1 MNENLLKFTFSF
13 VCSISKRWRKENFWE
28 YPTQKSYP
36 LLCEEKG
43 EGKKTKLFMGHSFY
57 QFMGYFICH
66 CLLLRDFP
74 LHPTKAIY
82 FIKHCLGPFF
92 AMKHGLW
99 LMLFIRLA
107 TLPIPTSWVVTWC
120 SILFLNFLLH
130 LATRETYVGM
140 LQCMIPVIILV
151 SLFVVFKPTYDKV
164 RCFMRNY
171 WQFCLG
177 SN

>member
-1 MNENLLKFTFSF
+1 MKERKLLRVPHTKKLSPLMW
-13 VCSISKRWRKENFWE
+13 RERRRKED
-28 YPTQKSYP
+28 K
-36 LLCEEKG
+36 
-43 EGKKTKLFMGHSFY
+43 
-57 QFMGYFICH
+57 I
-66 CLLLRDFP
+66 
-74 LHPTKAIY
+74 IY
-82 FIKHCLGPFF
+82 GSLVLSV
-92 AMKHGLW
+92 HGLLYLSLLATSW
-99 LMLFIRLA
+99 LSSSSYKGYLLHKALFRTIFCHETWSLIDVIRLA

-164 RCFMRNY
+164 RCFIRNY